1 MRSRILVAL
10 SLSAVLVASAAVL
23 AACGPKE
30 EFKNTSAFVDTSTA
44 AAASPTAPAAA
55 PVKFLEVGNVYGV
68 RTGAKAPKFTLE
80 KAATITEI
88 DDYHYIDGG
97 GPTPGTI
104 GLKAADGKMYGP
116 WPCVG
121 LDGQGN
127 VKNATWKATPNAE
140 VPAGTYTVIDSGPG
154 TWSTNDRAKSLGF
167 VTVLGVYAIAH

>member
-1 MRSRILVAL
+1 MRAEGGVQEHLGVRGHLHRRSRIADR
-10 SLSAVLVASAAVL
+10 
-23 AACGPKE
+23 ACR
-30 EFKNTSAFVDTSTA
+30 
-44 AAASPTAPAAA
+44 SPR
-55 PVKFLEVGNVYGV
+55 EVPRGGQRLRRSNGCE
-68 RTGAKAPKFTLE
+68 APKFTLE

-167 VTVLGVYAIAH
+167 ATVLGVYAIAH